1 MLNGSVGVALITI
14 NINSPSVAAGDK
26 NFRDNVQTGVC
37 SLFLFMVLWLVRW
50 NIVTQPGRMSFGVFL
65 SQGCRSYNPTHTHT
79 HTEVFNL
86 PRQQQEVTDEN
97 LLWLIFFFFF
107 NILFWPMCSVSHRAG
122 VGVPMLF
129 QGGAKAPVRQ
139 MHFFEDE

>member
-1 MLNGSVGVALITI
+1 MVNGSVGVALITI
-14 NINSPSVAAGDK
+14 NINSPSVAPGDK
-26 NFRDNVQTGVC
+26 NVRDIVQTRVC
-37 SLFLFMVLWLVRW
+37 SLVLFMVLWLVKW

-97 LLWLIFFFFF
+97 PLWVIFFFF
-107 NILFWPMCSVSHRAG
+107 NILFWPRCSVSHRAG
-122 VGVPMLF
+122 VCVPMLF
-129 QGGAKAPVRQ
+129 QGSAKASVRQ